1 MPLDSSIP
9 LKSVAPDPMASL
21 SSLLDVG
28 TKSLSLQK
36 NRATFDA
43 DVALSKAQ
51 SSTAQSAATVNQASI
66 QAKIDQNKA
75 ESSTAQSGA
84 TVNAANI
91 RPHIDQQ
98 AAQTSTAQT
107 GARNAAFDLR
117 TKQRDSARQFMSA
130 MLTDKNLNDLSGNYD
145 PKKAVQTL
153 RAMREYALANGNDP
167 HTVET
172 TMAKYM
178 GAASNP
184 GGVIGALKGDI
195 LAQSNPNNIPSAVN
209 PNIQQTDSGNTIIS
223 RDQNSFSP
231 GNTGNATAPVTKQ
244 LPPTQGTYGGS
255 DGTTPGVIGPAGPG
269 QSGLGGAPQRMA
281 PTRPGLE
288 AQQLQ
293 RNAFGDN
300 PLNNPRA
307 AANEIASIKND
318 LTKPLDPASRAFLT
332 QQLAELQA
340 THQAGSNPTSG
351 FMATGLP
358 VGQEANLK
366 DNVEAMNTHF
376 AKISGVASDAQLGL
390 SLVSN
395 IKSLANSAIT
405 GTLQGRT
412 SYVNGLL
419 NSVHLGDKITGDLQ
433 KDTDLLE
440 KYLSQLNLSTPAA
453 TNAAREIIT
462 AARPHGTMIKG
473 ALSEA
478 ADQIGSVINSNLAV
492 RNHLAGY
499 KYANGGKGDAVNY
512 DTEKRHIEG
521 LADPRI
527 FQLQGKSRD
536 EIKTY
541 MKTLPLAD
549 QEEMVRKSGLLHQMG
564 ITK

>member
-9 LKSVAPDPMASL
+9 LQSVAPDPMASL

-36 NRATFDA
+36 HRATFDA
-43 DVALSKAQ
+43 DVARSKAD
-51 SSTAQSAATVNQASI
+51 SSTAQSAATVN
-66 QAKIDQNKA
+66 
-75 ESSTAQSGA
+75 
-84 TVNAANI
+84 AANI
-91 RPHIDQQ
+91 RPLIDQQ
-98 AAQTSTAQT
+98 AAQTSSAVSKSQVDSANVGSAIRSAKAGADTAET
-107 GARNAAFDLR
+107 GASNAAFDLR
-117 TKQRDSARQFMSA
+117 TKQRDSARQFMTTV
-130 MLTDKNLNDLSGNYD
+130 LTDKNLNNLGPDYD

-153 RAMREYALANGNDP
+153 RKLREDALANGSDP

-172 TMAKYM
+172 TIAKYM
-178 GAASNP
+178 GAADNP
-184 GGVIGALKGDI
+184 GGIVKAIHGDVISMA
-195 LAQSNPNNIPSAVN
+195 AASQVPSMVN
-209 PNIQQTDSGNTIIS
+209 PNIQQVGAGDRTVMKDTN
-223 RDQNSFSP
+223 QFSS
-231 GNTGNATAPVTKQ
+231 TATKDPTASIGMNLPVTSQHVNADGSMQFKGGAADNNPAGGGAAGNPYEGHGGNDEVGRTAGDVRALQ
-244 LPPTQGTYGGS
+244 NELLKRNLDAGQRDILGQELQRAQEANRKAVREAGSQAGNQQPANNLRTSLPP
-255 DGTTPGVIGPAGPG
+255 
-269 QSGLGGAPQRMA
+269 
-281 PTRPGLE
+281 
-288 AQQLQ
+288 
-293 RNAFGDN
+293 
-300 PLNNPRA
+300 
-307 AANEIASIKND
+307 
-318 LTKPLDPASRAFLT
+318 
-332 QQLAELQA
+332 
-340 THQAGSNPTSG
+340 
-351 FMATGLP
+351 
-358 VGQEANLK
+358 GQEANLK

-376 AKISGVASDAQLGL
+376 AKISGVASDAPLGL

-453 TNAAREIIT
+453 TNAAREIVT

-473 ALSEA
+473 ALNEA
-478 ADQIGSVINSNLAV
+478 ADQIGSVINANLAV

-499 KYANGGKGDAVNY
+499 KFANGGNGDAVNY
-512 DTEKRHIEG
+512 DVEKRHIEG
-521 LADPRI
+521 IADPRI

-549 QEEMVRKSGLLHQMG
+549 QQELVRKSGLLHQMG